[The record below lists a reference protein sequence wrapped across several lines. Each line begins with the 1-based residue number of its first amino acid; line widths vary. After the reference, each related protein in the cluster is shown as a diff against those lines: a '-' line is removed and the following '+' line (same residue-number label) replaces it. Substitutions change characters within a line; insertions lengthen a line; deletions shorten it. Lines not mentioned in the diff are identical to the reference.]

1 MKKVVLLAPTP
12 PPASGIASWTVRM
25 LNCGLGDSWEPV
37 VVDEKVIG
45 KRGVF
50 AHSRRNMIEETKR
63 TLTIWNDLK
72 RQLRDPDVKIVQSC
86 IPPST
91 YAMLR
96 EYRCMQLAHQAGK
109 KYIIH
114 YRSTLPNYVKPGINE
129 TVYKRLSQKADMVF
143 VLNGPSAE
151 MVEKTVGKKYK
162 LIPNF
167 IEADAI
173 RKDRVNISPRLSRIV
188 YVGGVTPSK
197 GCDLLIESAR
207 VLGDIEFRLV
217 GGIKDSILKMDIPSN
232 VTLVG
237 ELDKKGVVEEL
248 ERADIFAFLSRF
260 PGEGF
265 SNALLE
271 AMANGLPCI
280 VTNWAAN
287 ADMVT
292 DCVCGRVLRENTI
305 ECFVEAI
312 NSLRSPDVRREMS
325 AACISRAENHYSGK
339 KVIRQYVDAYEEL
352 MK

>member
-1 MKKVVLLAPTP
+1 MNKVVLLAPTP
-12 PPASGIASWTVRM
+12 PPASGIASWTMRM

-91 YAMLR
+91 FAMLR
-96 EYRCMQLAHQAGK
+96 EYRCMQLAHRAGK

-173 RKDRVNISPRLSRIV
+173 RRDRVNISPRLSRIV

-197 GCDLLIESAR
+197 GCDRIIESAR
-207 VLGDIEFRLV
+207 ALGDIEFRLV
-217 GGIKDSILKMDIPSN
+217 GAISDSIKSMDIPEN
-232 VTLVG
+232 VVLVG
-237 ELDKKGVVEEL
+237 ELDKTGVANEL
-248 ERADIFAFLSRF
+248 KRADAFAFLSRF
-260 PGEGF
+260 QGEGF

-271 AMANGLPCI
+271 AMASGLPCI

-292 DCVCGRVLRENTI
+292 DRVCGFVIRDNTAESFIEAVNAMRSESIREK
-305 ECFVEAI
+305 
-312 NSLRSPDVRREMS
+312 MS
-325 AACISRAENHYSGK
+325 AACISRAENYYSEK

-352 MK
+352 VK